1 MKRISFALLFALVAL
16 TSITAQDIHFS
27 QFYLS
32 PLNLNPAMTGVMNCS
47 QRLTFNHR
55 NQWAPILRSNSYR
68 TYSFSYDQRIPVGRN
83 DYFGVG
89 GTLWRDVAGQVS
101 FAQTKMNLSG
111 SYSKQMSGS
120 RSKSSYLVVGAN
132 IGVQQTGLEYAN
144 ARWGTQHDGNG
155 SWKDTP
161 SGEEGSFDKDNIIF
175 ADMAAGLLW
184 FTNFSDQ
191 SNFYI
196 GAAYDHLNRANV
208 SFSSTKKD
216 PLYSRFT
223 VHAGGEF
230 ELSDRLGLVPNVI
243 WMTQGK
249 AMQINPGLSLKFI
262 LSKYRNEHQSLQFG
276 AWTRIARKL
285 NEGMHMDAIILTSR
299 FEYNQYT
306 LGFSYD
312 ATSSSLR
319 KAAPTT
325 GSYEFALMY
334 NICGRE
340 RRNVYCPRF

>member
-1 MKRISFALLFALVAL
+1 MKRISFALLFAFITL
-16 TSITAQDIHFS
+16 TSLNAQDIHFS

-32 PLNLNPAMTGVMNCS
+32 PLNLNPAMTGIMNCS
-47 QRLTFNHR
+47 QRLTVNHR
-55 NQWAPILRSNSYR
+55 NQWPAILKSNSYR
-68 TYSFSYDQRIPVGRN
+68 TYSFSYDQRVPVGRN

-101 FAQTKMNLSG
+101 FGQTKASISG

-120 RSKSSYLVVGAN
+120 RNRASYLVVGAN
-132 IGVQQTGLEYAN
+132 IGVQQTGLEFAN

-155 SWKDTP
+155 GFESTKP
-161 SGEEGSFDKDNIIF
+161 SLETSDRDNIIF
-175 ADMAAGLLW
+175 ADMAAGALW
-184 FTNFSDQ
+184 FSTFDENN
-191 SNFYI
+191 NFYI

-208 SFSSTKKD
+208 SFNSKKPQ
-216 PLYSRFT
+216 PLYSKFT

-230 ELSDRLGLVPNVI
+230 ELGSKTSLVPNVV
-243 WMTQGK
+243 WMVQGK

-262 LSKYRNEHQSLQFG
+262 LSKYKYEHQSFQFG
-276 AWTRIARKL
+276 AWVRISNKL
-285 NEGMHMDAIILTSR
+285 DQGVHPDALILTSR

-312 ATSSSLR
+312 ATTSSLR
-319 KAAPTT
+319 KAASAT
-325 GSYEFALMY
+325 SAYEFALMY